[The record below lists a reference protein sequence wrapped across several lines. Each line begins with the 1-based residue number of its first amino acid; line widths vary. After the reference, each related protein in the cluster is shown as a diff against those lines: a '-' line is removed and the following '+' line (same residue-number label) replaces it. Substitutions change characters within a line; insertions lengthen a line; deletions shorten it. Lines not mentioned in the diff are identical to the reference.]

1 MLNGDDLA
9 KKIYNTISGADPN
22 EDGDIA
28 GKYQRTIKEYLEE
41 NLEVQATF
49 SGTNPA
55 SGATKVCPVDGKVNY
70 PAFIF
75 LPAPDNMTFHTNLA
89 LAVSGGIIT
98 YSESTNMLVAAP
110 AVFAPGMFTFLFP
123 PAFDAEE
130 GDVLK
135 YMKQY
140 CGNIVSQIKSNFVIL
155 PTAATMDVFV
165 GTVTYTAII

>member
-9 KKIYNTISGADPN
+9 KKIFDTISGADPN

-28 GKYQRTIKEYLEE
+28 GKYQRTIKAYLEE

-49 SGTNPA
+49 TGTNPA
-55 SGATKVCPVDGKVNY
+55 TGATKTCPATGTVSY
-70 PAFIF
+70 PTFIF
-75 LPAPDNMTFHTNLA
+75 LPAPDNITFHTNLS

-98 YSESTNMLVAAP
+98 YSDPTNMLIATPAA
-110 AVFAPGMFTFLFP
+110 FAPGMFTFLFP
-123 PAFDAEE
+123 PSFDAQE

-135 YMKQY
+135 YMKEY

-165 GTVTYTAII
+165 GTVTYNAIT